1 MNTPFFQDH
10 AVIVT
15 GASSGIG
22 RSLALRLADQGA
34 QVVLAA
40 RSVERLEALAQA
52 CRQRGGRALVVPTDV
67 ANEGQCR
74 ALIERTL
81 GEYGRLDMLI
91 NNAGIGLVAK
101 LEDLPDLS
109 LFKRVFDVNLN
120 GALYCTYYAIPYLKP
135 SKGRLVNISSLGGR
149 VAIPHNTAYIASK
162 FALEGFS
169 ESLRTELH
177 AEGVSVT
184 VISPYWVVTE
194 FHEHYMDKDGRPKG
208 PSGRAIYTS
217 RMMTADTCAR
227 IILEAAHR
235 RKREIVMRPGRM
247 VLWLKLLAPSLL
259 DQLVLRL
266 FLRPAIRRR

>member
-1 MNTPFFQDH
+1 MNTPSFQDH
-10 AVIVT
+10 TVVVT

-22 RSLALRLADQGA
+22 RALALRLADQGA

-52 CRQRGGRALVVPTDV
+52 CRQRGGQALVVPTDV
-67 ANEGQCR
+67 ANEAQCQ
-74 ALIERTL
+74 ALIERAL
-81 GEYGRLDMLI
+81 GEYGRLDMLV

-101 LEDLPDLS
+101 LEDLPDLG
-109 LFKRVFDVNLN
+109 LFKHVLDVNLY
-120 GALYCTYYAIPYLKP
+120 GAVHCTYHALAYLKQ

-149 VAIPHNTAYIASK
+149 VALPHNSAYIASK

-184 VISPYWVVTE
+184 VVSPYWVVTE

-208 PSGRAIYTS
+208 PSGRALYTS

-227 IILEAAHR
+227 IVIEAARR
-235 RKREIVMRPGRM
+235 RKREVVMRPGRTA
-247 VLWLKLLAPSLL
+247 LWFKLLAPGLL
-259 DQLVLRL
+259 DRLVLRL
-266 FLRPAIRRR
+266 FLRPAVRRL